1 MGLSVMNTFDE
12 ITTNALR
19 DQRPIRLFL
28 NPLTRLFDS
37 TDYRGSVEAFV
48 QNQLGDILRSAIVD
62 TECQLLLQPLAIEIW
77 GRRTLIVVDVNY
89 YGYDWHTAHDLK
101 TNMLEVYRLVLEKEG
116 KNAAIRRDKT
126 LDLRVNRQGAELH
139 RLNGVL
145 RPPYLADH
153 SPGAD
158 PVQYRSLRP
167 SLPES
172 YPNERTAEQERVG
185 EEVGSIMQR
194 LAISTYASMQAS
206 KERVDTFTDISMVGS
221 CHQVLVS
228 TSGNIILGGRI
239 TTEARSQQCS
249 GQLSE
254 ESLQNVARDQRTT
267 GTVESI
273 EPQKEE
279 SGSWDTPKVLGA
291 SQVVRD

>member
-1 MGLSVMNTFDE
+1 MGTNSSTLSVMNTFDE

-48 QNQLGDILRSAIVD
+48 QNQLRDILRSAIVD

-77 GRRTLIVVDVNY
+77 GRRALIVVDVNY
-89 YGYDWHTAHDLK
+89 YSYDWHTAHDLEI
-101 TNMLEVYRLVLEKEG
+101 NMLEVYRLVLEKEG
-116 KNAAIRRDKT
+116 KNAAIRRDTT
-126 LDLRVNRQGAELH
+126 LDLRVNRQVAELH

-167 SLPES
+167 TLPESS
-172 YPNERTAEQERVG
+172 YPNERTAEQERVE
-185 EEVGSIMQR
+185 EEVGSIKQH
-194 LAISTYASMQAS
+194 LAICTHRSMQAS
-206 KERVDTFTDISMVGS
+206 KERMNTFTDISMVAD
-221 CHQVLVS
+221 CYQVLVS

-239 TTEARSQQCS
+239 TNEARSHQCS
-249 GQLSE
+249 GQLSG
-254 ESLQNVARDQRTT
+254 ESLQNVARDQGTAD
-267 GTVESI
+267 TVESI
-273 EPQKEE
+273 VPQKEE
-279 SGSWDTPKVLGA
+279 MDLEICQKS
-291 SQVVRD
+291 